1 MGKKA
6 IWRLLSWVKNHSL
19 YLLKKAFDPSFKFLS
34 NLSFNKSNFKK
45 LLRFYRQMILSWSQ
59 YLSSSPE
66 TLSQVLSQFLWY
78 NNYIKFE
85 EAVIHFEKFSNKN
98 ISLSL
103 QLFENGRITSW
114 VNLKDKY
121 ELTNDIFYQ
130 WAQLKHAISARWKTL
145 NSNYSD
151 IDEENLCQNHHVIK
165 GARIFS
171 TNKFSSKEIYSILS
185 WNITNLPQTSVT
197 KNCLKTQF

>member
-19 YLLKKAFDPSFKFLS
+19 YLLKKTFDPSFKFHS

-45 LLRFYRQMILSWSQ
+45 LLPFYRQMILSWSQ

-66 TLSQVLSQFLWY
+66 TPSQVLSQFLWY

-85 EAVIHFEKFSNKN
+85 DAVIHFEKFSNKN
-98 ISLSL
+98 ISFSL

-145 NSNYSD
+145 ISNYSD
-151 IDEENLCQNHHVIK
+151 IDEENLCQITLLLK
-165 GARIFS
+165 ELEFFLP
-171 TNKFSSKEIYSILS
+171 TNFPLRKYIRF
-185 WNITNLPQTSVT
+185 
-197 KNCLKTQF
+197 